1 MWNDFSDFEL
11 AELAGNYGLEDSL
24 VFCPDLTLANREE
37 IEDLLTVTEM
47 ELAFQVVDNK
57 SEVAY
62 N

>member
-24 VFCPDLTLANREE
+24 VFAPDLTLANREE
-37 IEDLLTVTEM
+37 IEDLLTTTEF
-47 ELAFQVVDNK
+47 ELAFQVVDNN

>member
-24 VFCPDLTLANREE
+24 VFAPDLTLANREE
-37 IEDLLTVTEM
+37 IEDLLTITEM

-57 SEVAY
+57 SEVVY

>member
-11 AELAGNYGLEDSL
+11 AELAEQYGIEDEL
-24 VFCPDLTLANREE
+24 VFSGDLTLANRAE
-37 IEDLLTVTEM
+37 IESRLTAIEFDH
-47 ELAFQVVDNK
+47 AFEVLDNN